1 VRRYQDLHH
10 RQLANLV
17 PRINAGSR
25 VVPKSDTRVA
35 RLASMKTWT
44 ETIQSNSGKI
54 LDEVRNMADNL
65 EKQVAV
71 LRESVEI
78 LRQE

>member
-1 VRRYQDLHH
+1 
-10 RQLANLV
+10 
-17 PRINAGSR
+17 
-25 VVPKSDTRVA
+25 
-35 RLASMKTWT
+35 MKTWT